1 MNLSDQIRFYS
12 ALLINVTTLSVSH
25 FLETGIF
32 GVPLENLLDR
42 DQLRLPNANLVCP
55 VFVDEICTFL
65 ENHGLTLEGI
75 LRVPGNSHRIKV
87 CVYVRWQLE
96 YIILY
101 VVLYMYR
108 IIPAILFCS
117 MYVCRL

>member
-1 MNLSDQIRFYS
+1 VCAYNSYPCITSYIWCAVFKLPCNRNVLCFIIKVITFYFS
-12 ALLINVTTLSVSH
+12 
-25 FLETGIF
+25 FLETGVF

-55 VFVDEICTFL
+55 VFVDETCTFL
-65 ENHGLTLEGI
+65 ENHGLNLEGI

-87 CVYVRWQLE
+87 FVK

-101 VVLYMYR
+101 VVLCTIYEEG
-108 IIPAILFCS
+108 C
-117 MYVCRL
+117 

>member
-1 MNLSDQIRFYS
+1 MCLLSIFEV
-12 ALLINVTTLSVSH
+12 LPFCLS

-55 VFVDEICTFL
+55 VFVDEICTYL
-65 ENHGLTLEGI
+65 EKHGLTLEGI

-87 CVYVRWQLE
+87 Q
-96 YIILY
+96 
-101 VVLYMYR
+101 
-108 IIPAILFCS
+108 F
-117 MYVCRL
+117 